1 MNSQSGVRWTFFG
14 TLLRIRFFKWKGRNM
29 KSLWQMVALLAVLA
43 IASEVM
49 KRFFPERSRR
59 RRSRDERRGGEKA
72 LLPEMPAD
80 APVTRDGIEPV
91 VWPLESR
98 PLLSP
103 KERELYSVLVAA
115 LPGWCVMCQVAFSR
129 CVAVRG
135 GDSMYWHNRYGQWS
149 IDFVVCDPVFKIVA
163 AVELDDRSH
172 LRANVV
178 ERDARKDKALMSA
191 GIRLLRWRTD
201 SMPDVAG
208 VRKAFGVKG

>member
-1 MNSQSGVRWTFFG
+1 
-14 TLLRIRFFKWKGRNM
+14 
-29 KSLWQMVALLAVLA
+29 
-43 IASEVM
+43 
-49 KRFFPERSRR
+49 
-59 RRSRDERRGGEKA
+59 
-72 LLPEMPAD
+72 
-80 APVTRDGIEPV
+80 
-91 VWPLESR
+91 
-98 PLLSP
+98 
-103 KERELYSVLVAA
+103 
-115 LPGWCVMCQVAFSR
+115 
-129 CVAVRG
+129 
-135 GDSMYWHNRYGQWS
+135 MYWHNRYGQWS